1 MTVGVYGLV
10 AGIVKLDDAGLYLVK
25 TSANNA
31 WGGCQRALGNGFLR
45 LAPYLMK
52 MLAVVGTLAMFMVG
66 GGILV
71 HGIPSAYAVL
81 HHAAE
86 AVHGIPRIGGVLA
99 ALTPMAV
106 NALAGVVAGGLAL
119 AVVSLARGIIGRLR
133 KPA

>member
-1 MTVGVYGLV
+1 
-10 AGIVKLDDAGLYLVK
+10 VK

-45 LAPYLMK
+45 LAPDLMK